1 MVVLS
6 VWRREHETFW
16 RHGEWSTCFLHL
28 FCTHLQRVR
37 KDLSV
42 VRETVLERET
52 CRRILLER
60 GGDHHH
66 PPLRSDGLGNAQTY
80 KAHLE
85 ARLSTRNTK
94 ITDITNLLV
103 CRVCELCG
111 DTKAAERGVYVGD
124 DSEANMYRAMI
135 SKFKEKANV

>member
-42 VRETVLERET
+42 VRETVLERERI
-52 CRRILLER
+52 RRILLER

-66 PPLRSDGLGNAQTY
+66 PPLRSDLDLGQAGGG
-80 KAHLE
+80 KGCSHEDVE
-85 ARLSTRNTK
+85 ACN
-94 ITDITNLLV
+94 NLLTDF
-103 CRVCELCG
+103 LILQQDILG
-111 DTKAAERGVYVGD
+111 P
-124 DSEANMYRAMI
+124 MQ
-135 SKFKEKANV
+135 